1 MSDFFTA
8 NWLSITSILI
18 GVLVAYVFYRLQR
31 KDSASAA
38 SERTK
43 HATADLLDVVE
54 SYVINKQE
62 LSRKLIDN
70 LIEASERLH
79 AVSLTPTCT
88 PITLLQDVALRLQRS
103 RHLDIPQKTDYS
115 VKIDELIVEVK
126 AELEPLTWERMKAD
140 SSQII
145 AEVLEVVPE
154 EHRSGVEKNLEV
166 LGMIGEIAR
175 NEGHLNRF
183 QEDQSRLSWIS
194 LASTAM
200 AGLAAALT
208 ASSIGTRFF
217 FDSTDVWSP
226 PVPKLSGVLSISLV
240 LVLVSLLAVYALRL
254 YTRSR
259 QSAREYLN
267 ASSNSEHGGRRA

>member
-1 MSDFFTA
+1 MSDFFGA
-8 NWLSITSILI
+8 NWLSIASILI

-54 SYVINKQE
+54 SYIINKQE
-62 LSRKLIDN
+62 LSRKLIEN

-79 AVSLTPTCT
+79 AVSLKPACT

-115 VKIDELIVEVK
+115 IKIDELIVEVK
-126 AELEPLTWERMKAD
+126 AQLEPLTWERMKAD
-140 SSQII
+140 SSEII

-154 EHRSGVEKNLEV
+154 EHRPVVEKNLEV

-175 NEGHLNRF
+175 NEGSLISYQEESNRF
-183 QEDQSRLSWIS
+183 DWIS
-194 LASTAM
+194 IASTAM
-200 AGLAAALT
+200 AGIAAALT
-208 ASSIGTRFF
+208 ASSIGTKFLLDRADIF
-217 FDSTDVWSP
+217 SP
-226 PVPKLSGVLSISLV
+226 AVSGLSGVLSIALIVV
-240 LVLVSLLAVYALRL
+240 LSVLLGIFALRQ
-254 YTRSR
+254 YARSR
-259 QSAREYLN
+259 KSAIE
-267 ASSNSEHGGRRA
+267 S

>member
-8 NWLSITSILI
+8 NWLSIASILI

-88 PITLLQDVALRLQRS
+88 PITLLQDVALRLQ
-103 RHLDIPQKTDYS
+103 
-115 VKIDELIVEVK
+115 
-126 AELEPLTWERMKAD
+126 
-140 SSQII
+140 
-145 AEVLEVVPE
+145 
-154 EHRSGVEKNLEV
+154 
-166 LGMIGEIAR
+166 
-175 NEGHLNRF
+175 
-183 QEDQSRLSWIS
+183 
-194 LASTAM
+194 
-200 AGLAAALT
+200 
-208 ASSIGTRFF
+208 
-217 FDSTDVWSP
+217 
-226 PVPKLSGVLSISLV
+226 
-240 LVLVSLLAVYALRL
+240 
-254 YTRSR
+254 
-259 QSAREYLN
+259 
-267 ASSNSEHGGRRA
+267 

>member
-1 MSDFFTA
+1 MSDFFSA
-8 NWLSITSILI
+8 NWLSIASILI
-18 GVLVAYVFYRLQR
+18 GVLVAYIFYRLQR

-54 SYVINKQE
+54 SYIINKQE

-79 AVSLTPTCT
+79 GVSLTPACT

-115 VKIDELIVEVK
+115 VKIDELIVYVK
-126 AELEPLTWERMKAD
+126 AELEPLTWERLKAD

-154 EHRSGVEKNLEV
+154 EHRPGVEKNLEV

-175 NEGHLNRF
+175 NEGHLYRF
-183 QEDQSRLSWIS
+183 DEDQNRLSWIS
-194 LASTAM
+194 LASTVM
-200 AGLAAALT
+200 AGIAAALT
-208 ASSIGTRFF
+208 ASSIGTKFF
-217 FDSTDVWSP
+217 FDSTAVLNPALS
-226 PVPKLSGVLSISLV
+226 KLSGILSISLI
-240 LVLVSLLAVYALRL
+240 LVLLSLAVVYALRQ
-254 YTRSR
+254 YTRSKK
-259 QSAREYLN
+259 SAIDI
-267 ASSNSEHGGRRA
+267 